1 MNHAMSGSRAEAA
14 ERRGN
19 RGERRKRQI
28 PVAME
33 HRKRQRRGERRR
45 QVDPTTCERE
55 YTDDEISFMRAMDQY
70 SATIADR
77 SPPGAKCW
85 KSCSPWATEESPT
98 EPSSRGCTPK

>member
-33 HRKRQRRGERRR
+33 HRKRERVHNRDAGQDIFHGSILSFHRG
-45 QVDPTTCERE
+45 P
-55 YTDDEISFMRAMDQY
+55 IF
-70 SATIADR
+70 
-77 SPPGAKCW
+77 
-85 KSCSPWATEESPT
+85 
-98 EPSSRGCTPK
+98 